1 MRTVRTPLWHISK
14 QRASCGPHC
23 PRSNYM
29 ESGVLLMAVLVPR
42 ENLQDEDGERSLAR
56 QRRGEG
62 DPLGETGRKK
72 LRRRGEERIKQGE
85 KEERF
90 PVARKEWEAR
100 FDVLLW
106 SLRARRQGGR
116 TEPLIFRHHFSFAP
130 ILYCHATAVKWTE
143 HLLTSLT
150 CKENVWSDEDNTF
163 DNETPF
169 SCWNLEI
176 CINDK
181 FRNRHIVWH
190 VQSTES
196 IFFNLFALANIIN
209 FFSIYIK

>member
-72 LRRRGEERIKQGE
+72 LRRGGEERIKQGE

-90 PVARKEWEAR
+90 PVARKEREAR

-116 TEPLIFRHHFSFAP
+116 QSRSYSDITLASLRSY
-130 ILYCHATAVKWTE
+130 YCHATAVKWTE
-143 HLLTSLT
+143 HLLASLT

-169 SCWNLEI
+169 TCWNFEI
-176 CINDK
+176 YINVK

-190 VQSTES
+190 V
-196 IFFNLFALANIIN
+196 
-209 FFSIYIK
+209 